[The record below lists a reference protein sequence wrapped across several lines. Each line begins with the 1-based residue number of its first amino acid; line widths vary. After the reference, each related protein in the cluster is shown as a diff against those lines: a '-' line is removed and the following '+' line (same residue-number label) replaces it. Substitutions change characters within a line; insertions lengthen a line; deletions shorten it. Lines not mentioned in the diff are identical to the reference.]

1 MSYLRPG
8 DAATSAEWPDLIEE
22 LDRWEA
28 EDRVATLWWRDDDA
42 TTATPELDALVRL
55 ARDVP
60 LALAVIPALA
70 RRELAS
76 ALDAAADIR
85 VLQHGWEHRNHA
97 VTGKKS
103 EYPPGRPADD
113 VAAEIAAGRTRLA
126 EMFGA
131 QALPVLVPPW
141 NRIADDFLPLLPGE
155 GIRGVSVMAL
165 PTAAPPPGLAALDV
179 HLDLVAWRDGR
190 GFIGGATALGRLVGC
205 LQANRF
211 AAGPARPIGILTHH
225 LIQDAATAAFL
236 ERLVALTRSHGAAR
250 WAAAGEFLQ

>member
-1 MSYLRPG
+1 PGYDRSMSYLRPG
-8 DAATSAEWPDLIEE
+8 DATTIAEWPDLIEE

-103 EYPPGRPADD
+103 EYPAGRPADD

-126 EMFGA
+126 EMFG
-131 QALPVLVPPW
+131 
-141 NRIADDFLPLLPGE
+141 
-155 GIRGVSVMAL
+155 
-165 PTAAPPPGLAALDV
+165 
-179 HLDLVAWRDGR
+179 
-190 GFIGGATALGRLVGC
+190 
-205 LQANRF
+205 
-211 AAGPARPIGILTHH
+211 
-225 LIQDAATAAFL
+225 
-236 ERLVALTRSHGAAR
+236 
-250 WAAAGEFLQ
+250 